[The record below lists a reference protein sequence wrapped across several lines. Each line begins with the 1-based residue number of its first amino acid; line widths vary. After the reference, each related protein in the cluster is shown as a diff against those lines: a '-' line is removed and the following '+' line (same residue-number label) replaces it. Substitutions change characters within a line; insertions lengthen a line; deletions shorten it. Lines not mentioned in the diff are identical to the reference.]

1 VLAGQ
6 AFWGVFVPLTLWL
19 VHHLSDV
26 AGAAFDTFRP
36 ALTASDDEAA
46 RIRYGLTVIPARP
59 ALVVLVFS
67 LLVTPLYYLVDAEA
81 SGVVGVSP
89 VGMTLRYAS
98 EVFFGSIILVLVVQS
113 IRQLRAVGRIHASAT
128 RVDLFRPAPL
138 YAFSVLT
145 SRTAMV
151 IAVTFIIPSIV
162 ATGQTG
168 DDTALVFVVPWMALG
183 IVAAAAVFAVP
194 LRGMQRRITAEKRR
208 LQGEV
213 GARTEATIEAIH
225 RAVDGGDMT
234 AAATMH
240 DTLGVLVME
249 RDLVDKLPT
258 LPWRAGTAGTVAS
271 AIVLPIGLFVVTRLL
286 ERII

>member
-1 VLAGQ
+1 MV
-6 AFWGVFVPLTLWL
+6 
-19 VHHLSDV
+19 
-26 AGAAFDTFRP
+26 
-36 ALTASDDEAA
+36 
-46 RIRYGLTVIPARP
+46 
-59 ALVVLVFS
+59 
-67 LLVTPLYYLVDAEA
+67 
-81 SGVVGVSP
+81 
-89 VGMTLRYAS
+89 LRYAS
-98 EVFFGSIILVLVVQS
+98 EVFFGSIILVLVIQS

-151 IAVTFIIPSIV
+151 IAVVFTVPSIV
-162 ATGQTG
+162 AAGQIG
-168 DDTALVFVVPWMALG
+168 DETALLFVVPWVAVG
-183 IVAAAAVFAVP
+183 IVAAATVFAMP

-213 GARTEATIEAIH
+213 GARIEATIGAIH

-271 AIVLPIGLFVVTRLL
+271 AIVLPIGLFVVTRLP